1 MFFLCYNKAMKNRK
15 FTKETEKQ
23 ICDLYLEGNT
33 NGSVALG
40 KMFEC
45 HFGTILNVLRRN
57 GIAVRD
63 SSASQ
68 IRLQAG
74 TDHPM
79 YKGGNISPS
88 GYKRIKVNGSYI
100 FEHRYFMEQSIG
112 RKLTSNEV
120 VHHINH
126 DKLDNRLENLQL
138 MTRREHML
146 EHREEVQGKSIEVR
160 QSKARSRHKSSHLE
174 QQTCPELF

>member
-1 MFFLCYNKAMKNRK
+1 MCYNGAMKKGEWNRI
-15 FTKETEKQ
+15 FTDEIEKQ
-23 ICDLYLEGNT
+23 ICDLYLDGNT
-33 NGSVALG
+33 NSSVALG
-40 KMFEC
+40 KMFGC

-63 SSASQ
+63 SSAAE
-68 IRLQAG
+68 IGLQTGAN
-74 TDHPM
+74 HPM

-88 GYKRIKVNGSYI
+88 GYKRIKINGSYI
-100 FEHRYFMEQSIG
+100 FEHRHFMEQSIG

-146 EHREEVQGKSIEVR
+146 AHREEVCGKSAEVR
-160 QSKARSRHKSSHLE
+160 QAKARSRRKSSHLE
-174 QQTCPELF
+174 PQTYLE